1 MCNLAFFDF
10 SVFWFLAFSF
20 VVWFLGSLFSRSF
33 LFFLKGWH
41 NNAKVKDL
49 TLCQFSRL
57 RGCKVAFG
65 CFIVIIVCFAS
76 VLGLGP
82 RLGILPAYAFFQ
94 NVFGIFSKCV

>member
-1 MCNLAFFDF
+1 MVPC
-10 SVFWFLAFSF
+10 FL
-20 VVWFLGSLFSRSF
+20 VRF

-41 NNAKVKDL
+41 NNTKVKDL
-49 TLCQFSRL
+49 TLCQFSHL

-82 RLGILPAYAFFQ
+82 RLGNFACLRIFQ
-94 NVFGIFSKCV
+94 NVFEKHCKTQAANECVELILKLTLLNQTLE